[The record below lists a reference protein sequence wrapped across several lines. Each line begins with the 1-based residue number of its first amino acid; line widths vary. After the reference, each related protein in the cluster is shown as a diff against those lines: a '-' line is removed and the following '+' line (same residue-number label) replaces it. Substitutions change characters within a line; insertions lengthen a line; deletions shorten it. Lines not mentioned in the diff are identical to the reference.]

1 MNRVFNKVDKMVV
14 VSGVDTIDC
23 AFKVEDVAVVV
34 VWVAFVWV
42 LILDNVAVEITRL
55 AVVCWVVDVGIVVLV
70 AVETT
75 VVD

>member
-1 MNRVFNKVDKMVV
+1 MVVKIDDAETCVVNRVFNKVDKMVV

-23 AFKVEDVAVVV
+23 AVKVEDVAVVV

-55 AVVCWVVDVGIVVLV
+55 AVVC
-70 AVETT
+70 
-75 VVD
+75 